1 MSVTDHKCAHKGFTL
16 LELMIVIAIVAVL
29 STLAFPSFSRLILKH
44 RAQDAASGIFSALFK
59 ARSEALKRA
68 DRIRLQPNSGTTN
81 WEGGWRILDNASNT
95 LDTHEAVEKVTITFS
110 GGSPIVYNSAGRI
123 SSAAPT
129 FVMTASNGSYSC
141 AYTVEVDTTGRPYET
156 SAKNSGTAQVAGG
169 GAPSC

>member
-1 MSVTDHKCAHKGFTL
+1 MSVTDHKCANKGFTL

-59 ARSEALKRA
+59 ARSEALRRVDK
-68 DRIRLQPNSGTTN
+68 IFLQPNSGTS
-81 WEGGWRILDNASNT
+81 WAVGWKIRDNAGNI

-123 SSAAPT
+123 SSATPIT
-129 FVMTASNGSYSC
+129 FVMTASNGNYSC

-156 SAKNSGTAQVAGG
+156 SAKNSGTAQTAGG